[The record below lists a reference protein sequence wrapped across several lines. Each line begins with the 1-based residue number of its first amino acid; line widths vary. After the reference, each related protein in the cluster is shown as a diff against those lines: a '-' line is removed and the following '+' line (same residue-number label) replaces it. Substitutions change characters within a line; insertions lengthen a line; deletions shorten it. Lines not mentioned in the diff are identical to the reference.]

1 MEHKNVQS
9 VSGLVL
15 LHLDYPCGCNVSN
28 AFCLFFTILENSVFF
43 IFLRPF
49 LIEEFSATLE
59 KVVFFF
65 KSGVGS
71 GGGTFPPTPGFCILK
86 LASKLKQEPWVGG
99 L

>member
-1 MEHKNVQS
+1 MEHKIVQS

-15 LHLDYPCGCNVSN
+15 LHLNYPCRYNVSN
-28 AFCLFFTILENSVFF
+28 AFWLFFTILENSVFLTF
-43 IFLRPF
+43 FKVF
-49 LIEEFSATLE
+49 LIEESSATLE
-59 KVVFFF
+59 KVIFFF

-86 LASKLKQEPWVGG
+86 LASKLEQEPWVGG